1 MMIASEWSKA
11 MKSSEPRDFVS
22 VGDISI
28 KAIGAENQI
37 PDSEIPVRQILEQIT
52 AKLSIP
58 PFLLGLSWSTTER
71 MSYQQAD
78 MLTSELEY
86 YRRILCG
93 CIGKICRTFLV
104 LGGYDDD
111 FEIVSLT
118 GTVSKGKAHIHISL
132 SDSKGRV
139 VGGHLSEG
147 CLINTTFE
155 LVLGVLEE
163 YKSQRVFDEKTGYDE
178 IIFEKE
184 GR

>member
-1 MMIASEWSKA
+1 
-11 MKSSEPRDFVS
+11 MKEL
-22 VGDISI
+22 
-28 KAIGAENQI
+28 A
-37 PDSEIPVRQILEQIT
+37 VRLKKGEDL
-52 AKLSIP
+52 KLSIEA
-58 PFLLGLSWSTTER
+58 LCKENKADTAVVLSGVGCLYKARIR
-71 MSYQQAD
+71 MAKAESFFEA
-78 MLTSELEY
+78 
-86 YRRILCG
+86 
-93 CIGKICRTFLV
+93 
-104 LGGYDDD
+104 DDD

-118 GTVSKGKAHIHISL
+118 GTVSKGKAHIHFSL

-147 CLINTTFE
+147 CLINTTCE

>member
-1 MMIASEWSKA
+1 MKELAVRLKKGEDLKWSIEALCKENKA
-11 MKSSEPRDFVS
+11 DTAVVLSG
-22 VGDISI
+22 VGCLY
-28 KAIGAENQI
+28 KARIRMAKAE
-37 PDSEIPVRQILEQIT
+37 SFFE
-52 AKLSIP
+52 
-58 PFLLGLSWSTTER
+58 
-71 MSYQQAD
+71 AD
-78 MLTSELEY
+78 H
-86 YRRILCG
+86 
-93 CIGKICRTFLV
+93 
-104 LGGYDDD
+104 D

-147 CLINTTFE
+147 CLINTTCE